1 VREEEAQMPDEIA
14 KKFRPEELA
23 AARVQVQRRD

>member
-14 KKFRPEELA
+14 KKFSQEELA
-23 AARVQVQRRD
+23 TARVQVKCRD